1 MFIRGIL
8 TVVILGG
15 IGGLLYMDHAH
26 GTDVGFNLIIFAIV
40 VLSVQEFYDLSR
52 LKGYT
57 PWAVWGTACGGLM
70 VLADWLGHRNIRPEL
85 HWMGIVAFVFL
96 SGLFI
101 LQGWLRPRR
110 EGVVSMALT
119 AMGIVYVWGLAH
131 FFVRLY
137 YFRPESVGPLRD
149 TFGIRGILLTVA
161 VVKAGD
167 IFAYLAGFTFG
178 RHRPFPQISPK
189 KSWEGYIGGVA
200 ASLIVAVALGGWL
213 FGMSW
218 WTALVFG
225 VPVAVFGH
233 LGDLAESVIKR
244 DLGASAFSSRRSWS
258 RCCFRCTGAC
268 LWRHRRTVRWAAVRD
283 IC

>member
-1 MFIRGIL
+1 MLIARSIL
-8 TVVILGG
+8 TVVILGT
-15 IGGLLYMDHAH
+15 IGGLLFMDHAR

-70 VLADWLGHRNIRPEL
+70 VLADWLGHRDIRPES

-119 AMGIVYVWGLAH
+119 AMGIVYVWGLVH
-131 FFVRLY
+131 FFVRLR
-137 YFRPESVGPLRD
+137 YFHPD
-149 TFGIRGILLTVA
+149 TIGVRGVLLTIA

-167 IFAYLAGFTFG
+167 IFAYLAGITFG
-178 RHRPFPQISPK
+178 KHRPFPHISPK

-200 ASLIVAVALGGWL
+200 ASLAVAVALGGWL

-218 WTALVFG
+218 WVSLVFG

-244 DLGASAFSSRRSWS
+244 DLGAKDS
-258 RCCFRCTGAC
+258 
-268 LWRHRRTVRWAAVRD
+268 AVRLPGLGGVLD
-283 IC
+283 MVDSLLLAAPVAFYLLEQMVNLGWL